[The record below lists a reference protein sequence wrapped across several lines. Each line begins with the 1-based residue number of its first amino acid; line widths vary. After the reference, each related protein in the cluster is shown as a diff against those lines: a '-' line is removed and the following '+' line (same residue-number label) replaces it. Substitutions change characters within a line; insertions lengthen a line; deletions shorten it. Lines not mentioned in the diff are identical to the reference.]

1 MRTGLLICHRS
12 STESRRLDRGID
24 AEEEEY
30 FNGDDDEGD
39 VAPPFISAAAL
50 ASRADSPLNAIKRR
64 RRIPIAPSKLPR
76 PQGLVLPR
84 TPPLPSLLDY
94 GDEEE
99 EEIGPPSPPEIA
111 SPVTPLKALC
121 KENTP
126 TPLSPSMDVPPSPRL
141 AHRQISRPSS
151 IPRRRTHE
159 EDDNILESLLRPK
172 GSPSSPPLSEPP
184 TKLNLKP
191 SQLPP
196 IRLSEKRRREN
207 DEDELLER
215 LASKP
220 KRADLGTQKRD
231 EPVGGRA
238 TAMKPGDDPPKRMK
252 VMFRPLGMTVAQST
266 SPVPPDPG
274 AKDGDTG

>member
-1 MRTGLLICHRS
+1 
-12 STESRRLDRGID
+12 
-24 AEEEEY
+24 
-30 FNGDDDEGD
+30 
-39 VAPPFISAAAL
+39 
-50 ASRADSPLNAIKRR
+50 
-64 RRIPIAPSKLPR
+64 
-76 PQGLVLPR
+76 
-84 TPPLPSLLDY
+84 
-94 GDEEE
+94 
-99 EEIGPPSPPEIA
+99 
-111 SPVTPLKALC
+111 
-121 KENTP
+121 
-126 TPLSPSMDVPPSPRL
+126 MDVPPSPRL

-159 EDDNILESLLRPK
+159 EDDNILESLLRQK
-172 GSPSSPPLSEPP
+172 GSPSSPSLSEPP
-184 TKLNLKP
+184 TKLNLKS

-215 LASKP
+215 LASKS

-238 TAMKPGDDPPKRMK
+238 AAMKPGDDPPRRMK

-274 AKDGDTG
+274 PKDRDTG

>member
-1 MRTGLLICHRS
+1 MRTGLQICHRNS
-12 STESRRLDRGID
+12 SESRRLDRSID

-39 VAPPFISAAAL
+39 AAPPFISSAVF
-50 ASRADSPLNAIKRR
+50 ASRARSPLNAIKHR

-99 EEIGPPSPPEIA
+99 EIGPPSPPEIS
-111 SPVTPLKALC
+111 SPVTPSKVFT
-121 KENTP
+121 KENSP

-151 IPRRRTHE
+151 IPRRRTRE
-159 EDDNILESLLRPK
+159 EDDNILETLLRQK
-172 GSPSSPPLSEPP
+172 GSPSSPSLNESP
-184 TKLNLKP
+184 TKSNLK
-191 SQLPP
+191 SLPP

-220 KRADLGTQKRD
+220 KRADLGTQKKD
-231 EPVGGRA
+231 EPLGGRA
-238 TAMKPGDDPPKRMK
+238 AAMKPGDDPPKRMK
-252 VMFRPLGMTVAQST
+252 VMFRPLGMTVTQSA

>member
-1 MRTGLLICHRS
+1 MLICHRN
-12 STESRRLDRGID
+12 STDSRRVDSSID

-39 VAPPFISAAAL
+39 AAPPFISSAAL
-50 ASRADSPLNAIKRR
+50 ASRTGSALNVIKRR

-94 GDEEE
+94 GDDDD
-99 EEIGPPSPPEIA
+99 EEIGPPSPEI
-111 SPVTPLKALC
+111 SLHVTPSKALSMG
-121 KENTP
+121 NSP
-126 TPLSPSMDVPPSPRL
+126 TLLAPSMDVPPSPRL

-151 IPRRRTHE
+151 VPRRRTHE
-159 EDDNILESLLRPK
+159 EDDNILESLLRRK
-172 GSPSSPPLSEPP
+172 GSPSSPSLNEPSTRP
-184 TKLNLKP
+184 NPK

-207 DEDELLER
+207 DDEDGQLER
-215 LASKP
+215 LASKQ
-220 KRADLGTQKRD
+220 KRADLGAQKR
-231 EPVGGRA
+231 EGPVGGRA
-238 TAMKPGDDPPKRMK
+238 AAMKPGDDPPKRMR
-252 VMFRPLGMTVAQST
+252 VTFRPLGMTVAQST

-274 AKDGDTG
+274 AKDGDMG

>member
-1 MRTGLLICHRS
+1 MRTGLLICHRN
-12 STESRRLDRGID
+12 STEPRRLDRGID

-39 VAPPFISAAAL
+39 AAPPFISSAAL
-50 ASRADSPLNAIKRR
+50 ASRAVNAMKRR
-64 RRIPIAPSKLPR
+64 RRVPLPPSKLPR

-99 EEIGPPSPPEIA
+99 EIGPPSPPETS
-111 SPVTPLKALC
+111 SPVTPSKAIS
-121 KENTP
+121 KENPP
-126 TPLSPSMDVPPSPRL
+126 TPLSPSIDIPPSPRL
-141 AHRQISRPSS
+141 AHRQIPRPSS

-159 EDDNILESLLRPK
+159 EDDNILESLLRQK
-172 GSPSSPPLSEPP
+172 GSPSSPLPSPPP
-184 TKLNLKP
+184 TEPSTKPNLK
-191 SQLPP
+191 SQLPA
-196 IRLSEKRRREN
+196 IRLSEKRRRDN

-238 TAMKPGDDPPKRMK
+238 AAMKPGDDPPKRMK
-252 VMFRPLGMTVAQST
+252 MMFRPLGMTVAQST